1 VPSPWKVP
9 TSARL
14 AELLTGLLG
23 KRINAKTATMPLRGP
38 AVCAAVYVAEEGTVG
53 AYVVCDPAFAAWTGG
68 ALSLMPPAVAGEGAK
83 TSKFTPAVME
93 NYHEVVN
100 ICASLLLVTGPHIRL
115 ASVHT
120 PPAIPATVTAALT
133 KNQGRADFD
142 VEVPGY
148 GTGKVAF
155 ILA

>member
-14 AELLTGLLG
+14 ADMLGGLLG

-38 AVCAAVYVAEEGTVG
+38 AVAVAVYTAEDGSVG
-53 AYVVCDPAFAAWTGG
+53 AYAVCDAAFAAWTGG

-83 TSKFTPAVME
+83 VGKFPPTVME

-115 ASVHT
+115 ASVHV
-120 PPAIPATVTAALT
+120 PPAVPAAATAALT

-148 GTGKVAF
+148 GAGKIAF